1 MAYVIQREDGKY
13 VAVHGSQHSY
23 TSKLE
28 RAQIYDTREAAD
40 RDRCDNERA
49 VEVTSY
55 GGATMRRFAS
65 FFALALL
72 LSGST
77 LYAADTTA
85 APKPRSKPSA
95 QITVKVHP
103 DKFQGK
109 KERLILRPVSTHGHC
124 TAWIAADEDALWISA
139 LDSCRALL
147 RKGGAK

>member
-1 MAYVIQREDGKY
+1 MKKGPIVRIERPDPFRPQADPLADAIELIPAEELAMLREDRPAFK
-13 VAVHGSQHSY
+13 Q
-23 TSKLE
+23 
-28 RAQIYDTREAAD
+28 
-40 RDRCDNERA
+40 NERRKA
-49 VEVTSY
+49 RKLAGT
-55 GGATMRRFAS
+55 
-65 FFALALL
+65 ALALL
-72 LSGST
+72 FSGST

-95 QITVKVHP
+95 QITVKVYP

-109 KERLILRPVSTHGHC
+109 KERLILRPVSTPGHC